1 MKHRIQG
8 IVIGFIISGILFG
21 GGALALNGTRNIEVT
36 YKDIKLYVKGALI
49 TPKDGNNNAIEPFL
63 YNGTT
68 YLPIRA
74 VGQALG
80 EDVEWVSQTNSV
92 YIGGRTPTA
101 SGTPDSYLNDIQYTN
116 FIRGWSTDSIYQ
128 IDGTVIDH
136 LNNVYDNGIIVFTS
150 GDGSNNRIAGDCDN
164 ANVTLSYP
172 LNSQYWTLKGTVS
185 LPKSI
190 DIAGLSR
197 LTPNNNSTVDVL
209 FYGDGRILH
218 RAMNINSTYS
228 HDFSIDVSNV
238 NTLTIKV
245 IGATTNTSTSRHTA
259 LTNLGLYR

>member
-8 IVIGFIISGILFG
+8 AVIGFIIAGTLFG
-21 GGALALNGTRNIEVT
+21 GGALALSGTRNIEVT
-36 YKDIKLYVKGALI
+36 FKDIKLYVKGALI

-80 EDVEWVSQTNSV
+80 EDVEWVAQTNSV
-92 YIGGRTPTA
+92 YIGGRTPAA
-101 SGTPDSYLNDIQYTN
+101 SGAPDSYLSDIQYTN
-116 FIRGWSTDSIYQ
+116 FIRGWSTDIVYQ

-136 LNNVYDNGIIVFTS
+136 LDNTYDNGIIIFTS
-150 GDGSNNRIAGDCDN
+150 GDASNYRIAGDGDD
-164 ANVTLSYP
+164 ANVSLSYT

-185 LPKSI
+185 LPRSI

-197 LTPNNNSTVDVL
+197 PTPNNTSTVDVL
-209 FYGDGRILH
+209 FYGDGRLLH

-245 IGATTNTSTSRHTA
+245 IGASNNANTSRHTA